1 MTEIVTNMR
10 DVTRRKAAEDE
21 LTAAAATDGM
31 TGLANRRS
39 FDERLASEWKRAS
52 RSRSNI
58 ALLMI
63 DVDCF
68 KAYNDAFGHLQGDE
82 ALKLVAT
89 CIRSS
94 IRRPTDLGA
103 RYGGEEF
110 AVILPDTDAC
120 GALCVAEKIRLA
132 VCEQALA
139 HPHSPTGALTI
150 SIGVTSMQ
158 PEPGDD
164 VLSLVRTAD
173 AALYRAKRNG
183 RNRTEQSVPEVLH
196 DLVRLSA

>member
-1 MTEIVTNMR
+1 MTSVLSTSCIGEFCDIRHKTLRRLHTGERRVAGLLQYGRPDGTWIWLESISSAVFDATGIVTEVVTNLR
-10 DVTRRKAAEDE
+10 DVTHRKAAEDA
-21 LTAAAATDGM
+21 LVAAAATDGM

-52 RSRSNI
+52 RSRLNI

-89 CIRSS
+89 CMSS
-94 IRRPTDLGA
+94 NIRRPTDLGA

-110 AVILPDTDAC
+110 AVILPDTDAS
-120 GALCVAEKIRLA
+120 GALSVAEKIRLA
-132 VCEQALA
+132 VSEQ
-139 HPHSPTGALTI
+139 H
-150 SIGVTSMQ
+150 
-158 PEPGDD
+158 
-164 VLSLVRTAD
+164 
-173 AALYRAKRNG
+173 
-183 RNRTEQSVPEVLH
+183 
-196 DLVRLSA
+196 